1 MSEQDLILEQKIQ
14 KREKFDIILAYI
26 LIVILLACIGII
38 LYLKFLRKEEPT
50 PEEYLPKYISLNEI
64 STSLN
69 SSILANRYT
78 NDSAKLNSTVSGNS
92 LVVTY
97 TKEDDMVNLNIPVV
111 DNELVVTIPSENK
124 EIATDIYKEITNII
138 CIYYGNKESS
148 CRNTINN
155 ITSSNSIDGIRIE
168 NNKVYIDTTKS
179 IEITTMPVK
188 ISIDSTDYEVTSENI
203 KISNINVSNSDE
215 NISIN
220 GTIERLTSDIFS
232 FSVVVKIYDINGNI
246 LDESSLEYTEDDMLS
261 DKSSLIIGF
270 MSDEYTYEDIK
281 EYSVEIKK

>member
-69 SSILANRYT
+69 SSVLANRYT

-138 CIYYGNKESS
+138 CIYYGNEESS

-155 ITSSNSIDGIRIE
+155 ITPSNSINGIRIE

-188 ISIDSTDYEVTSENI
+188 ISIDSTDYEVISENI
-203 KISNINVSNSDE
+203 KISNVNLTNSEDS
-215 NISIN
+215 ITIN
-220 GTIERLTSDIFS
+220 GTIERLTSDTFDFS
-232 FSVVVKIYDINGNI
+232 AVVKIYDINGNI
-246 LDESSLEYTEDDMLS
+246 LDYKTLEYSKDDFAN
-261 DKSSLIIGF
+261 DKILTITF
-270 MSDEYTYEDIK
+270 DFDEYTYEDIK

>member
-69 SSILANRYT
+69 SSVLANRYT

-188 ISIDSTDYEVTSENI
+188 ISIDSNDYEVTSENI

-246 LDESSLEYTEDDMLS
+246 LDYKTLEYSKDDFAN
-261 DKSSLIIGF
+261 DKILTITF
-270 MSDEYTYEDIK
+270 DFDEYTYEDVK